1 MDFIKIALKEVI
13 KMAENHLENANE
25 PDKETLISMKNMIIG
40 LDVGCMC
47 DSYKGFDCGCSE
59 REWII
64 DESVKELDK
73 TLAHEART

>member
-1 MDFIKIALKEVI
+1 
-13 KMAENHLENANE
+13 
-25 PDKETLISMKNMIIG
+25 MKNMIIG

-73 TLAHEART
+73 ALANERI